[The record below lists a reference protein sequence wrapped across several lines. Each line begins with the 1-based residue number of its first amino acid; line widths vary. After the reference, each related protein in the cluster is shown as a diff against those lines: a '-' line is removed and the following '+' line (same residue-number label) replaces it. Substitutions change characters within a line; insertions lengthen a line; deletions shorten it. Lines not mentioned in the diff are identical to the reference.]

1 MKARQAILFAIFLI
15 AFSNLYSQT
24 RRDRKKA
31 DKNTLNWKYE
41 IKCEKTGRQGTYF
54 VKVTSYL
61 RKVELALEQS
71 KKNAVHGVLFTG
83 LSEGKCRENPLIKD
97 PGLYEKEIS
106 FFKDFFSKYGD
117 YSKYCTASSGMAEN
131 ILKINKKEFSVD
143 MKISVNKKQLKL
155 DFEKLGL
162 IKSLDSGF

>member
-1 MKARQAILFAIFLI
+1 MKASQITIFAIFLI
-15 AFSNLYSQT
+15 AFSSLHSQT

-41 IKCEKTGRQGTYF
+41 IKCEEVGRQGTYF
-54 VKVTSYL
+54 VKVTSYV
-61 RKVELALEQS
+61 RKIELALEQS

-83 LSEGKCRENPLIKD
+83 LSEGACNQDPLVKD

-106 FFKDFFSKYGD
+106 FFKDFFSNYGD
-117 YSKYCTASSGMAEN
+117 YSKYCTASTALAEN
-131 ILKINKKEFSVD
+131 VLKINKKEFSLE
-143 MKISVNKKQLKL
+143 MKISVNKEQLKK

-162 IKSLDSGF
+162 IKSLTSGF